1 MISTRNNI
9 RFSFIS
15 FFCLALLTSINSQ
28 SIQVGKDST
37 RMNIGVCPIVFDQNG
52 PTRSNNLCNLSH
64 TEMSQ
69 LTSRTPNQ
77 TTIYNIPTVVHIL
90 YRSNT
95 CTAWGFAYGN
105 NSGNHLS
112 DEEIIESI
120 GKLNKDLRNYGGN
133 SEDLKIQ
140 FVLAARDENGNC
152 TNGINRVNLSSNSTF
167 SSHGIGYNSTDNGL
181 SPSYLQTNY
190 GWDEQEYYNIYVS
203 PELNIDGS
211 NAKQNCIFSDITTL
225 APRGFASFPCTA
237 TGGSKGCYILSSSFA
252 PNSRDRVFTTR

>member
-1 MISTRNNI
+1 MISTRNSI

-15 FFCLALLTSINSQ
+15 FFYFALVISINSQ

-37 RMNIGVCPIVFDQNG
+37 TYNVVMCPTGVYGNG
-52 PTRSNNLCNLSH
+52 PNRSNNLCELDH
-64 TEMSQ
+64 TEMAQ

-120 GKLNKDLRNYGGN
+120 GKLNKDLSNYGGN

-167 SSHGIGYNSTDNGL
+167 SSHGIGFNSTDNGL

-190 GWDEQEYYNIYVS
+190 GWDEQEYYNIY
-203 PELNIDGS
+203 
-211 NAKQNCIFSDITTL
+211 AKNSFSWV
-225 APRGFASFPCTA
+225 A
-237 TGGSKGCYILSSSFA
+237 
-252 PNSRDRVFTTR
+252 N